1 MEENQSVILWTTTTN
16 TENKNTKRK
25 RRESS
30 TKGDSKED
38 SDQ

>member
-1 MEENQSVILWTTTTN
+1 MEENQSVILWMTTTN

-25 RRESS
+25 RRVSS

-38 SDQ
+38 SNP